1 MSVLLIPN
9 PTKDTGLAVT
19 RQAAAV
25 LAGLGVPVLM
35 PQPFANEFGSAGL
48 TGVHFLPEADA
59 YRAADQVVTIG
70 GDGTLLRAG
79 LSCMKHGKP
88 VLGVN
93 LGRTGFLATCEVG
106 ELTAKLKRLAAGEFT
121 LASRRLLHAEA
132 PAHGWQADAIN
143 DLVVF
148 GQTRLHP
155 MDYKV
160 YCDGALVGSYRS
172 DGMILATP
180 TGSTAYSFSAG
191 GPILDAAADVLVLT
205 PVCAHNVHAAPLVF
219 AADRHLKIIADAENR
234 DGSFACADSSAQCDL
249 LTRLHPM
256 DYKVYCDGALV
267 GSYRSDG
274 MILATPTGSTA
285 YSFSAG
291 GPILDAAADVLVL
304 TPVCA
309 HNVHAAPLVFAA
321 DRHLKIIADA
331 ENRDGSFACA
341 DSSAQC
347 DLLPGESLLVTGCGQ
362 RLRLIA
368 FDDAEQFHAIENKL
382 MRR

>member
-25 LAGLGVPVLM
+25 LAGLGVAVYM
-35 PQPFANEFGSAGL
+35 PQAFAGESGFP
-48 TGVHFLPEADA
+48 GVQFLPEGDA
-59 YRAADQVVTIG
+59 FRAADQVVTIG

-79 LSCMKHGKP
+79 RSCLANGKP

-106 ELTAKLKRLAAGEFT
+106 ELDAKLQKLAAGDFT
-121 LASRRLLHAEA
+121 LVSRGLLHAEV

-143 DLVVF
+143 DVVIF

-160 YCDGALVGSYRS
+160 YCDGAFVGSYRS

-191 GPILDAAADVLVLT
+191 GPILDAAADVMVLT
-205 PVCAHNVHAAPLVF
+205 PVCAHNVHVAPLVF
-219 AADRHLKIIADAENR
+219 AAGRHLEITADAENR
-234 DGSFACADSSAQCDL
+234 DGSFACADSTD
-249 LTRLHPM
+249 
-256 DYKVYCDGALV
+256 
-267 GSYRSDG
+267 
-274 MILATPTGSTA
+274 
-285 YSFSAG
+285 
-291 GPILDAAADVLVL
+291 
-304 TPVCA
+304 
-309 HNVHAAPLVFAA
+309 
-321 DRHLKIIADA
+321 
-331 ENRDGSFACA
+331 
-341 DSSAQC
+341 QC
-347 DLLPGESLLVTGCGQ
+347 DLLPGESLLISSCPQ
-362 RLRLIA
+362 RLQLIA

>member
-121 LASRRLLHAEA
+121 L
-132 PAHGWQADAIN
+132 PAA
-143 DLVVF
+143 VCS
-148 GQTRLHP
+148 TPKPRP
-155 MDYKV
+155 T
-160 YCDGALVGSYRS
+160 VGR
-172 DGMILATP
+172 
-180 TGSTAYSFSAG
+180 
-191 GPILDAAADVLVLT
+191 LT
-205 PVCAHNVHAAPLVF
+205 PSMTLWCSVRPGCTRWIIRCTATAHWWAAT
-219 AADRHLKIIADAENR
+219 AA
-234 DGSFACADSSAQCDL
+234 
-249 LTRLHPM
+249 
-256 DYKVYCDGALV
+256 
-267 GSYRSDG
+267 
-274 MILATPTGSTA
+274 TA
-285 YSFSAG
+285 
-291 GPILDAAADVLVL
+291 
-304 TPVCA
+304 
-309 HNVHAAPLVFAA
+309 
-321 DRHLKIIADA
+321 
-331 ENRDGSFACA
+331 
-341 DSSAQC
+341 
-347 DLLPGESLLVTGCGQ
+347 
-362 RLRLIA
+362 
-368 FDDAEQFHAIENKL
+368 
-382 MRR
+382 